1 MNTQDFMKVFEGIK
15 EAQAKIKQVQQQIGH
30 LQATGEAGAG
40 LVKATV
46 NGHKKLLAIEIDP
59 SIIQREDQ
67 QLMQDLIVAAINL
80 AIQKVNDKIKENVQE
95 TTAGML
101 GDLPLD
107 LLT

>member
-1 MNTQDFMKVFEGIK
+1 MKDFMNFFGQIK
-15 EAQAKIKQVQQQIGH
+15 EAQAKIQQVQQQVGH
-30 LQATGEAGAG
+30 LQAIGEAGAG

-59 SIIQREDQ
+59 SIIQRDDQ

-80 AIQKVNDKIKENVQE
+80 AIQKVEIKVKENVQE
-95 TTAGML
+95 ATAGML

>member
-1 MNTQDFMKVFEGIK
+1 MKDFINLFGQIK

-30 LQATGEAGAG
+30 LQAIGESGAG

-59 SIIQREDQ
+59 SIIQRDDQ
-67 QLMQDLIVAAINL
+67 QLMQDLIIAAINL
-80 AIQKVNDKIKENVQE
+80 AIQKIEDKTKESIQE

-107 LLT
+107 LLI

>member
-1 MNTQDFMKVFEGIK
+1 MKDFMKMFGQIK
-15 EAQAKIKQVQQQIGH
+15 EAQTKIKQVQEQIGH

-46 NGHKKLLAIEIDP
+46 SGHKKLLAIEIDP
-59 SIIQREDQ
+59 SIIQPNDQ

-80 AIQKVNDKIKENVQE
+80 AIQKVEDKIKESVQE

-107 LLT
+107 LLI